1 MSSPAISLSLA
12 SYASIIAARISG
24 SLSSSAAT
32 STTTAASNTAT
43 ASTQGGGIIL
53 SATSPPNAASA
64 AQSAL
69 MELNANNPLTG
80 SSLASSL
87 LNDAAQQLQSTRALP
102 PELLKPQVIE
112 ALVLKSTLLATP
124 GSGTTQA
131 PQTQPATLPANP
143 QAQQQAVAQ
152 AKVELAWQG
161 RVLQLLSAQPLPV
174 GSQVRI
180 EVTARGELKLL
191 PPQLANAT
199 PNTPTT
205 ARPAEPALPLP
216 LQQSLRENLPR
227 QRALTEMQPLL
238 QRLLSPTA
246 LPKLPAPVAAALQ
259 QLAASL
265 PRPQQLQSAD
275 GVRQA
280 VQRSG
285 NFLEARVTLPAAP
298 GARSATA
305 PQMPQMPPISNSAE
319 RLQPLTGGNA
329 KPAAPGDT
337 ATPPRAAASVDSEL
351 LRTAQATADAA
362 ADGDLK
368 AQLLQLVAMIRRFA
382 PAAPGAPL
390 ETLPDQL
397 YSARPQPKEAPAAIP
412 VDGGEREL
420 EQLQQLS
427 RLLQGGLA
435 RIQMNQLDGA
445 ASRVAGGNDGQPPV
459 PSWNFELPLQT
470 PRGGDTLQLRIEQQ
484 ARQQEGVRKMQ
495 WKVQLAFDLHE
506 LGKLAATLTIT
517 GSNVAATLWAEQQH
531 THRVVRAEV
540 DHFKAALEGVGV
552 QVTEVQCRLGLP
564 PEQKHRW
571 QQQLVDVRT

>member
-1 MSSPAISLSLA
+1 MSSPAISLSLS

-24 SLSSSAAT
+24 SLAS
-32 STTTAASNTAT
+32 STTTAPSNTAT

-53 SATSPPNAASA
+53 SATPPPNAASA

-124 GSGTTQA
+124 GSGTTQTT
-131 PQTQPATLPANP
+131 QTQPATLPANP
-143 QAQQQAVAQ
+143 QAQQQAIAQ

-191 PPQLANAT
+191 PPQLANTT

-205 ARPAEPALPLP
+205 ARPAEPALPAP

-227 QRALTEMQPLL
+227 QRPLTELQPLL
-238 QRLLSPTA
+238 QRLLTPAS

-265 PRPQQLQSAD
+265 PKPQQLQSAE

-280 VQRSG
+280 VERSG
-285 NFLEARVTLPAAP
+285 NFFEARVTVPTPALSPTRP
-298 GARSATA
+298 GAAVAIPPVLNNAAQRS
-305 PQMPQMPPISNSAE
+305 
-319 RLQPLTGGNA
+319 QPLTTTGG
-329 KPAAPGDT
+329 KTAASNDT
-337 ATPPRAAASVDSEL
+337 TPPRTAPAVDNEL
-351 LRTAQATADAA
+351 LRTVQATADAA

-368 AQLLQLVAMIRRFA
+368 AQLLQLVALIRRFA
-382 PAAPGAPL
+382 PAAPTTAL

-397 YSARPQPKEAPAAIP
+397 YSARPQPKQAPVATS
-412 VDGGEREL
+412 VDSGEREL

-435 RIQMNQLDGA
+435 RIQLNQLDGA
-445 ASRVAGGNDGQPPV
+445 ASRAVGNSDGQPPV
-459 PSWNFELPLQT
+459 PSWNFELPIQT
-470 PRGGDTLQLRIEQQ
+470 PRGAENLQLRIEQQ
-484 ARQQEGVRKMQ
+484 ARQQGSVRQLQ

-517 GSNVAATLWAEQQH
+517 GANVAATLWAEQQH

-552 QVTEVQCRLGLP
+552 RVTEVQCRLGLP
-564 PEQKHRW
+564 PAQQHRW